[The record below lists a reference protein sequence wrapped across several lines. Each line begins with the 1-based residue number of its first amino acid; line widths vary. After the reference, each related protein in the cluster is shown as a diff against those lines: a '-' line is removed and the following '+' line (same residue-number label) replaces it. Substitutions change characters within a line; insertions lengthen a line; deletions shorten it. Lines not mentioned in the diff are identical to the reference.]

1 MTATLYPS
9 RRADRVHPRPS
20 GHGSLRVP
28 CSDDTAGV
36 NYRVRRAIASIVA
49 VAVLA
54 LGVVAVSAM
63 VGVLAD
69 VGGRPAA
76 ASDVVAGSSADAS
89 VRVHVAQPGDT
100 LWSIAAQYRGD
111 VGQARF
117 VDALVDLNDGAGI
130 QIGQAVRLP

>member
-1 MTATLYPS
+1 
-9 RRADRVHPRPS
+9 
-20 GHGSLRVP
+20 
-28 CSDDTAGV
+28 V